1 MSGTDP
7 EADETW
13 RRLSPRMLL
22 VHPVRELG
30 RYIPALLGLVVAGRS
45 VGDGELWWLG
55 PLGVVVVIALSV
67 LRWATT
73 RYRITP
79 EQVQLRTGLLQ
90 RKTVATPAD
99 RVRSVDVTASP
110 LHRLLGLAKVD
121 IGTGSHDIGS
131 GLSLDS
137 LPAAEAAAL
146 RAELLHRSP
155 AALGPEPQEGAVANG
170 DDIEL
175 ARLDPRW
182 VRFAPFTMSG
192 VLGAAAILG
201 VGWNL
206 LDRLDV
212 TPTDV
217 GPVRGVIDHLERT
230 VIWLDILQGLLALA
244 ALVTILAI
252 GGYVLS
258 YWGFR
263 LTRHAQGTLHITRG
277 LLTTRATSIEE
288 RRLRGVELAEPL
300 LLRAVHAARL
310 SGITTGL
317 KSRGGADGGSSLLL
331 PPAPRAVARDVA
343 AQILRNAAPLDV
355 SLTAHGPAARRRRF
369 VRALLP
375 PLLLVAGAGVAMW
388 SGGPA
393 WLLVVAVMT
402 VPFAVLLAADRYR
415 SLGHALSG
423 GTLVTQQGSL
433 DRRRDVLECEGVI
446 GWNLRESFFQRRAGL
461 ATLTATT
468 AAGRQQYAVT
478 DLPLS
483 QAVSLGNRVL
493 PGLLGEF
500 LTDKPRDG
508 ARPEPTNLGI
518 VHDPEPAN
526 LDPAG
531 QPHPD
536 LPLGVWNDLS
546 GVDRVEVDEEGDADD
561 HEDSGRQEADLASSR
576 GGLGT
581 ADTEP
586 EHVGHREHEERHERD
601 RVEAEDGPVLVV
613 EPRQVPAREARQDRT
628 SAPVAAESPH
638 EQQDEDRQRRAPPQ
652 GWGPD

>member
-1 MSGTDP
+1 MSVTS
-7 EADETW
+7 AQRDESW

-22 VHPVRELG
+22 VHPVRELA
-30 RYIPALLGLVVAGRS
+30 RAIPALLGLVVAGRS
-45 VGDGELWWLG
+45 VGDGGLWWLG
-55 PLGVVVVIALSV
+55 PLGVISVIALSM

-121 IGTGSHDIGS
+121 IGTGSHESAS

-146 RAELLHRSP
+146 RAELLHRAPVGPGAEP
-155 AALGPEPQEGAVANG
+155 AEPGAGVVAAA
-170 DDIEL
+170 DDDTEL

-206 LDRLDV
+206 LDRLAL

-217 GPVRGVIDHLERT
+217 GPVRVVLEHLERT
-230 VIWLDILQGLLALA
+230 EIWLDILQGLVALA
-244 ALVTILAI
+244 VLVTILAI

-263 LTRHAQGTLHITRG
+263 LTRHAQGTLHVTRG

-317 KSRGGADGGSSLLL
+317 KSKGGADGGSSLLL
-331 PPAPRAVARDVA
+331 PPAPREVARHLA
-343 AQILRNAAPLDV
+343 AQILRDSAPVDIL
-355 SLTAHGPAARRRRF
+355 LTGHGPAARRRRF

-375 PLLLVAGAGVAMW
+375 ALILVGFAGMAISVGAPLWFGAAAVATIPVAAM
-388 SGGPA
+388 
-393 WLLVVAVMT
+393 
-402 VPFAVLLAADRYR
+402 LAADRYR
-415 SLGHALSG
+415 SLGHALA
-423 GTLVTQQGSL
+423 GTCLVIRQGSL
-433 DRRRDVLECEGVI
+433 DRRRDVLECDGII

-478 DLPLS
+478 DVPLPL
-483 QAVSLGNRVL
+483 AVSLGNRAL

-500 LTDKPRDG
+500 LT
-508 ARPEPTNLGI
+508 PT
-518 VHDPEPAN
+518 P
-526 LDPAG
+526 
-531 QPHPD
+531 
-536 LPLGVWNDLS
+536 GV
-546 GVDRVEVDEEGDADD
+546 
-561 HEDSGRQEADLASSR
+561 
-576 GGLGT
+576 
-581 ADTEP
+581 
-586 EHVGHREHEERHERD
+586 
-601 RVEAEDGPVLVV
+601 
-613 EPRQVPAREARQDRT
+613 
-628 SAPVAAESPH
+628 
-638 EQQDEDRQRRAPPQ
+638 
-652 GWGPD
+652 